1 MTTSA
6 DARAREL
13 SQLPFRN
20 AGARQ
25 GFIAGTTASL
35 RDLGANRELLSH
47 LVRRELKSRY
57 KDSTLGFVWSLIR
70 PLTMLVVYYVAVGQ
84 FLGAARGTP
93 SFAIF
98 IYCGLTAWTLF
109 AEAVTSGTMSIVQ
122 NAGLIKKVYV
132 PREVF
137 PLAAVGSAGFNFL
150 IQLVILL
157 AATAAAQQFPTGSRW
172 LYLPL
177 SAAVLVAFATTL
189 SLVLSAANVYLRDVQ
204 YLVEVG
210 LALLFWA
217 SPIVYPWRL
226 VEEHL
231 GGTVWE
237 QVYLANPITLVVM
250 GFQQTFWV
258 AGDSQPVP
266 PDLGARLGIAL
277 GIGLVLLWVG
287 QRLFATLQS
296 NFAQEL

>member
-6 DARAREL
+6 DERAREL
-13 SQLPFRN
+13 AQLPFRN

-35 RDLGANRELLSH
+35 RDLQANRELLSH

-70 PLTMLVVYYVAVGQ
+70 PLTMLLVYYVAVGQ

-109 AEAVTSGTMSIVQ
+109 AEAVTSGTMSVVQ

-172 LYLPL
+172 FYLPL
-177 SAAVLVAFATTL
+177 AAAVLFAFSTTL

-231 GGTVWE
+231 GGTFWE
-237 QVYLANPITLVVM
+237 QLYLANPITLVVM
-250 GFQQTFWV
+250 GFQQAFWV

-266 PDLGARLGIAL
+266 ADLGARLGIAL
-277 GIGLVLLWVG
+277 GIGLVLLWAG